1 MTIMFGFSTPPVLAP
16 TRICASKVLEPAVK
30 PVIRVALVIP
40 TLGLFAVAI
49 VISETPLA
57 SVAADVV
64 APLTLKLK

>member
-1 MTIMFGFSTPPVLAP
+1 
-16 TRICASKVLEPAVK
+16 VLEPAVK